1 MAALDVTQKTEIYHT
16 LYQLNA
22 WFAEVVLHCRALQ
35 QSGVLKPKTARLLQS
50 FAQELQGEM
59 NAEILNP
66 LHSTE
71 FADWTRHGK
80 VRQRWEKYL
89 RGPEPKRRNRP
100 VH

>member
-22 WFAEVVLHCRALQ
+22 GFAEIVIHCRALR
-35 QSGVLKPKTARLLQS
+35 QSGVLKPKAATLFES

-66 LHSTE
+66 LHSAE
-71 FADWTRHGK
+71 LADWARHGK

-89 RGPEPKRRNRP
+89 KGPEPKKRKTPR
-100 VH
+100 